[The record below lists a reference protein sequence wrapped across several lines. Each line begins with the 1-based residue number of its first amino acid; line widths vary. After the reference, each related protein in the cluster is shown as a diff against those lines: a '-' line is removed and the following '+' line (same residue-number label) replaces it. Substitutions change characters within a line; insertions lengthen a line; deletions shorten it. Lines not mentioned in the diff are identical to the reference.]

1 MTEFILI
8 LIDTVLWLKAI
19 ITIVNEEILN
29 EIKNQDYNKISKRIQ
44 NSIKEKISQ
53 IGSNG
58 IIFGLSGGVDSA
70 VLAYLCAVVI
80 KEKTTAVIMPDSKV
94 SPETETN
101 DALNIVDGLKLNYK
115 LIDINQIHN
124 EYYKILEP
132 EDRALG
138 NLRARIRKNILYYYA
153 NSKNLTVLGSSDR
166 SEYLIGYFTK
176 FGDGASDVLPIASLY
191 KTQIRELAKFLGISD
206 QIISKKSSPHLW
218 LNHDAESEIGTW
230 YENIDVILYCMMDKK
245 LTRDEIS
252 EQTKIKPEA
261 IEKIYQLYKKSEH
274 KRITANIL

>member
-1 MTEFILI
+1 M
-8 LIDTVLWLKAI
+8 
-19 ITIVNEEILN
+19 NEEIFN

-44 NSIKEKISQ
+44 NSIKEKTSQ

-58 IIFGLSGGVDSA
+58 IIFGISGGVDSA
-70 VLAYLCAVVI
+70 VLAYLCAAVI
-80 KEKTTAVIMPDSKV
+80 KEKTIVIIMPDSKV
-94 SPETETN
+94 SPEAETN
-101 DALNIVDGLKLNYK
+101 DALNIVDSLKLNYK
-115 LIDINQIHN
+115 LIDINQIHK

-132 EDRALG
+132 EDKALG

-176 FGDGASDVLPIASLY
+176 FGDGASDILPIASLY

-206 QIISKKSSPHLW
+206 KIILKKSSPNLW
-218 LNHDAESEIGTW
+218 PNHDAESEIGAS

-245 LTRDEIS
+245 LTRDETS
-252 EQTKIKPEA
+252 QQTDIKPEVV
-261 IEKIYQLYKKSEH
+261 EKIYQLYKKSEH
-274 KRITANIL
+274 KRITADIL